1 MTLAELKHRLEDI
14 DRQQEN
20 TRRLRDE
27 AYEEWLQLDSQISE
41 LQKKAEKAF
50 ARYRELDTE
59 VMYME
64 NRKFQLVR
72 EASKHESL

>member
-59 VMYME
+59 VIYME